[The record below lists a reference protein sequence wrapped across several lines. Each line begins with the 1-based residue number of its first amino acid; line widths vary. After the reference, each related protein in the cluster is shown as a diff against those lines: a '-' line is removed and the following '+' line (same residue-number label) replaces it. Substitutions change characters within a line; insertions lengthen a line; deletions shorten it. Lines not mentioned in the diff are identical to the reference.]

1 MGDEIGNN
9 EFFLVLGLGILG
21 PKALKEKIY
30 DHANLILRPKSPNDD
45 KIRGILKN
53 STESERLCEPKKI
66 NSESDSSDSEVKS
79 ILKSELSESFQH
91 LKSVLKNE
99 EKETQSTLK
108 GILKQP
114 SYEKKN
120 TSSSDDGSMS
130 EDEEKSKV
138 RSSTFRSNLASILQK
153 VEPKRIEESKVEDK
167 ASDGESSSSGGKEV
181 HRIIKNDAVARRRQ
195 AGINKLR

>member
-1 MGDEIGNN
+1 MGDEIFNN
-9 EFFLVLGLGILG
+9 IIFCFPGLGILG

-45 KIRGILKN
+45 KIKGILKN
-53 STESERLCEPKKI
+53 PMEGERLCEPKKI

-79 ILKSELSESFQH
+79 ILKSELSESFQN

-99 EKETQSTLK
+99 KETTKGLK

-114 SYEKKN
+114 SFEKKN
-120 TSSSDDGSMS
+120 TSSSDDNSLS

-138 RSSTFRSNLASILQK
+138 RSSSFRSNLASILQK

-167 ASDGESSSSGGKEV
+167 ASDGESSSSGGREV
-181 HRIIKNDAVARRRQ
+181 HKIIKNDAVARRRQ